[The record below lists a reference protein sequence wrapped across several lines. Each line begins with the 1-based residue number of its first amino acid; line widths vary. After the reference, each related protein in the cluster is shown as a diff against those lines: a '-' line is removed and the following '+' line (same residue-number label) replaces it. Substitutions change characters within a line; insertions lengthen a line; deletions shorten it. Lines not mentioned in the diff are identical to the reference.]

1 MLESNWRS
9 GHDFLLRNWEM
20 SLNDISSHAKILR
33 NSMQAEE
40 QRASPKVHRP
50 LGLAHPW
57 KRKKVTMTEAHNK
70 PGDEG
75 HEVKARQWAETRS
88 GNNL

>member
-9 GHDFLLRNWEM
+9 GRDFLLRNWEM

-57 KRKKVTMTEAHNK
+57 NRKKVTMTETHSK

-75 HEVKARQWAETRS
+75 HGVKVRQWAETRS

>member
-1 MLESNWRS
+1 
-9 GHDFLLRNWEM
+9 
-20 SLNDISSHAKILR
+20 
-33 NSMQAEE
+33 MQAEE

-50 LGLAHPW
+50 PGLAHPW
-57 KRKKVTMTEAHNK
+57 NRKEVTMTEAHSK

-75 HEVKARQWAETRS
+75 HEVKVRQWAETRS